1 MALFSKV
8 LANAPKSDAGNL
20 CRAEAEIGITRI
32 SRMQGRYKEARV
44 HAQRGALAASK
55 SPQVLARIKSMEGL
69 TCMEMG
75 LMEDSR
81 ALLTEARNMAAK
93 CSDDTIVNIVNMD
106 LAQLYRSTG
115 EIEPARL
122 ILIEAKKFFAAKNRG
137 LLVGRCAND
146 LGEIARLDNRI
157 DDAEAYYREALAINE
172 SAGAES
178 AFVVHINLG
187 IILAERGHT
196 TSAQEHIEMANLE
209 IVRLGL
215 TGLHGCSYVILAL
228 IAAHRQDWGGW
239 DDSFSRAI
247 ELLDESGFIDV
258 DVARGAQMAAQEAIH
273 RGETARAVQALRL
286 SLFHWEQMEREVE
299 AAVVLDLLNE
309 LSPDTND

>member
-1 MALFSKV
+1 
-8 LANAPKSDAGNL
+8 
-20 CRAEAEIGITRI
+20 
-32 SRMQGRYKEARV
+32 
-44 HAQRGALAASK
+44 
-55 SPQVLARIKSMEGL
+55 MEGL

-81 ALLTEARNMAAK
+81 ALLTEARNLAAE
-93 CSDDTIVNIVNMD
+93 CGEDTIVNIVNMD

-122 ILIEAKKFFAAKNRG
+122 MLIEAKKFFTAMNRG

-146 LGEIARLDNRI
+146 LGEIARMDNRL
-157 DDAEAYYREALAINE
+157 DDAEAYYREALAIND

-178 AFVVHINLG
+178 AFVVHMNLG

-196 TSAQEHIEMANLE
+196 TSAQEHVEMANLE

-215 TGLHGCSYVILAL
+215 KGLHGCSYIISAL
-228 IAAHRQDWGGW
+228 IAAHRQDWDVW
-239 DDSFSRAI
+239 DHSFNKAK

-273 RGETARAVQALRL
+273 RGETSRAIQALTL

-299 AAVVLDLLNE
+299 AAVELDLLNE
-309 LSPDTND
+309 LSPETIEERL